1 MFVGHE
7 VVIDLGFN
15 AAQARLASLADGA
28 WMDGASRGA
37 YGEGMG
43 TLMRVGPLGDVPG
56 VSKLVRVH
64 VRELV
69 TRGSS
74 AVLTLRWE
82 ATGAGSA
89 LFPVLDADITLTPAG
104 EDGCRLALSG
114 VYRAPF
120 GAVGAGLDRAVM
132 RHVAVATV
140 RSLLQSVAAALTS
153 AASGDA
159 APERPAQQPGP
170 QAKP

>member
-7 VVIDLGFN
+7 VVIDLAFS
-15 AAQARLASLADGA
+15 AAQVRLASLAEGA

-37 YGEGMG
+37 YGEGLG

-56 VSKLVRVH
+56 MSKLVRVH

-69 TRGSS
+69 THDSS
-74 AVLTLRWE
+74 ALVTLRWE

-104 EDGCRLALSG
+104 EDACRLALSG
-114 VYRAPF
+114 AYRAPF
-120 GAVGAGLDRAVM
+120 GGLGAGLDRAVM
-132 RHVAVATV
+132 RHVAMATV
-140 RSLLQSVAAALTS
+140 RSLLHRVAAALTP
-153 AASGDA
+153 AASEADA
-159 APERPAQQPGP
+159 APGTPA
-170 QAKP
+170 